1 MKNEILRLERVTV
14 IRDEVTLLDNFNLH
28 IFQGEIM
35 GLVCINANGKEPL
48 IQLISQ
54 NLPIHYGRVYF
65 NEVLVNNYQH
75 SPMTMNKVAVIEQK
89 SRLIEDLSVAD
100 NVFVLRRGFR
110 KYVISPRVL
119 NEQFRQFAQEIDA
132 DIDGRDLVAHLSPYQ
147 KCVVELL
154 RAVIMGAKLIVI
166 RDVSNCIGAADL
178 IRFHELLRYYCG
190 KGFSFLYI
198 CNHHEEAF
206 KICTRMSL
214 MKDGKI
220 LRVFDRNQFQNDN
233 IVPYYV
239 GEFSDLAA
247 LETDVGRKDSILTF
261 QNVCTENL
269 RDMNFSVARG
279 ECTVLFDMDN
289 TVLSDIMQIMNG
301 RLYPDRG
308 TVFLEGAVF
317 TQEAAQH
324 ALEGAVAFIGEDPI
338 HTMLFKEMSYLDN
351 LCFLLDQ
358 KNNGVRL
365 NKRIVRS
372 IAREYEPVIGPEIYE
387 TNIMNLKIQ
396 SLYDL
401 IYYRIQLFHP
411 KIVFCVQPFA
421 GADMYLR
428 RHLIELINRLKQKG
442 ITVIFLSVNIAD
454 SLVVADKLIRLEKGR
469 FSSEYL
475 RSEFNIFQS
484 EGITLEE
491 LFK

>member
-1 MKNEILRLERVTV
+1 MKNEILRLERVTA
-14 IRDEVTLLDNFNLH
+14 IQDEMTLLDNFNLH

-35 GLVCINANGKEPL
+35 GLVCINANGKEAL

-100 NVFVLRRGFR
+100 NVFVLRRGFK
-110 KYVISPRVL
+110 KYRINPRVL
-119 NEQFRQFAQEIDA
+119 NGQLRQFINEIA
-132 DIDGRDLVAHLSPYQ
+132 PDIDGNDLVANLSPYE
-147 KCVVELL
+147 KCLVELL

-166 RDVSNCIGAADL
+166 MDISNCIGAADL
-178 IRFHELLRYYCG
+178 IKFHTLLRHYCG
-190 KGFSFLYI
+190 QGFSFLYI

-220 LRVFDRNQFQNDN
+220 LRVFNRDEFQNDN
-233 IVPYYV
+233 MAPYYI
-239 GEFSDLAA
+239 GQFADLTKPAVRRQN
-247 LETDVGRKDSILTF
+247 EKGILTF
-261 QNVCTENL
+261 QDVCTDNL
-269 RDMNFSVARG
+269 KHMTFSVAKG
-279 ECTVLFDMDN
+279 ECTVLFDRDN
-289 TVLSDIMQIMNG
+289 TVLSDIMQLMNG
-301 RLYPDRG
+301 KLRPDSG
-308 TVFLEGAVF
+308 SIFFEDAVYS
-317 TQEAAQH
+317 QEQARH
-324 ALEGAVAFIGEDPI
+324 ALESSIAFIGEDPI
-338 HTMLFKEMSYLDN
+338 RTMLFKEMSYLDN

-358 KNNGVRL
+358 KKNGVRMS
-365 NKRIVRS
+365 KRIVKS
-372 IAREYEPVIGPEIYE
+372 IVREYESVIGPEIHE

-428 RHLIELINRLKQKG
+428 RHLIELINQLKKKG
-442 ITVIFLSVNIAD
+442 ITVIFLAVNIAD
-454 SLVVADKLIRLEKGR
+454 SLVVADKLILLEKGR

-475 RSEFNIFQS
+475 RPEFKLFRS
-484 EGITLEE
+484 EGITPQE
-491 LFK
+491 LLK

>member
-1 MKNEILRLERVTV
+1 MKNEILRLERVTT
-14 IRDEVTLLDNFNLH
+14 IQDEVTLLDNFNLH

-35 GLVCINANGKEPL
+35 GLVCINANGKESL

-75 SPMTMNKVAVIEQK
+75 SPLTMNKVAVIEQK
-89 SRLIEDLSVAD
+89 SRLIEDLSVTD
-100 NVFVLRRGFR
+100 NVFVLRRGFK
-110 KYVISPRVL
+110 KYLINPRVL
-119 NEQFRQFAQEIDA
+119 NEQLKQFVKEIDPN
-132 DIDGRDLVAHLSPYQ
+132 IDGNDLVANLSPYE

-166 RDVSNCIGAADL
+166 MDISNCVSAADL
-178 IRFHELLRYYCG
+178 VKFHNLLRHYCQ

-220 LRVFDRNQFQNDN
+220 LKVFDQHEFKNENL
-233 IVPYYV
+233 VPYYI
-239 GEFSDLAA
+239 GEFA
-247 LETDVGRKDSILTF
+247 DVKKVTVNRRSEKGILTF

-269 RDMNFSVARG
+269 NHMTFSVSKG

-289 TVLSDIMQIMNG
+289 IILSDIMQLMNG
-301 RLYPDRG
+301 KLRQDSG
-308 TVFLEGAVF
+308 SIFLENAVYS
-317 TQEAAQH
+317 QNQARH
-324 ALEGAVAFIGEDPI
+324 ALGSGVAFIGEDPI
-338 HTMLFKEMSYLDN
+338 RSMLFKEMSYIDN
-351 LCFLLDQ
+351 LCFLLD
-358 KNNGVRL
+358 KKENGVRL
-365 NKRIVRS
+365 SKRIIKS
-372 IAREYEPVIGPEIYE
+372 IIREYEPLIGPEIYE
-387 TNIMNLKIQ
+387 SNIMNLKIQ

-428 RHLIELINRLKQKG
+428 RHLIELINKLKKKG
-442 ITVIFLSVNIAD
+442 ITVIFLAVNIAD
-454 SLVVADKLIRLEKGR
+454 SLVVADKLILLEKGR

-475 RSEFNIFQS
+475 RSEFNAFSS
-484 EGITLEE
+484 EGIIL
-491 LFK
+491 